1 MSIPNPDGG
10 LHGKALPIAA
20 LMFALASLAPGA
32 LRASSPGATA
42 EAQPAEG
49 QATRPLAKARP
60 QPQGQSSTAQPDM
73 NPSPL
78 TTKQRRALLKANY
91 TKMKQ
96 DADELADL
104 AKSLQ
109 DELNKSNENV
119 LSLDV
124 VEKADKIEKLAKKI
138 KNTAVY

>member
-1 MSIPNPDGG
+1 MSIWNPDGRVC
-10 LHGKALPIAA
+10 GKGPHITILF
-20 LMFALASLAPGA
+20 LALALLAPGTTGA
-32 LRASSPGATA
+32 LNPDSA
-42 EAQPAEG
+42 AQAPTVAG
-49 QATRPLAKARP
+49 HATRPLAQAQP
-60 QPQGQSSTAQPDM
+60 QSQGQSPPAQPDL

-78 TTKQRRALLKANY
+78 TAKQQRALLKANY

-96 DADELADL
+96 DADDLAEL

-138 KNTAVY
+138 KSAAVQ